1 MDHST
6 VSLARRSIAP
16 ANGAVI
22 GEKPAAIAGITG
34 TILFLV

>member
-1 MDHST
+1 MDRST

-16 ANGAVI
+16 TNGAVI
-22 GEKPAAIAGITG
+22 GGKPATIAGLTG